1 MSLAVNVLGVDF
13 VNPLMNAAGVQC
25 MTAIELDNLAAS
37 QSGAMITKS
46 CTLESR
52 EGNPSPRYQAAP
64 LGSINSM
71 GLPNMGY
78 AFYDQYVSELLRKT
92 ATNTTPKKPIF
103 FSMSGMSLEDN
114 IKMASAL
121 YESHG
126 KSGGVILELNLSCP
140 NVPGKAQIG
149 YDMADMDAYLEGVS
163 SVYKAPFG
171 VKMPPYFDI
180 AHFDSAASVLNKF
193 PNVSF
198 VTCVNS
204 VGNGLIID
212 TEAESVVIAPKGGF
226 GGIGGKYILPT
237 ALANVHAFFKRC
249 PEKVVLG
256 CGGVTSGDE
265 AFMHILAGASLVQ
278 IGTQLYEEGFP
289 VFERIQVELL
299 QIMKSKGYNSID
311 DFRGKLK
318 ALNPSQ

>member
-1 MSLAVNVLGVDF
+1 MSLAVSVFGVDF

-25 MTAIELDNLAAS
+25 MTASELDNLAAS
-37 QSGAMITKS
+37 SAGAMITKS

-71 GLPNMGY
+71 GLPNMGFD
-78 AFYDQYVSELLRKT
+78 FYNKYVSDL
-92 ATNTTPKKPIF
+92 TTTGQKKKPIF

-114 IKMASAL
+114 MKMAAAL

-149 YDMADMDAYLEGVS
+149 YDMADMDAYLNGVS

-180 AHFDSAASVLNKF
+180 AHFDSAASVLNKY

-237 ALANVHAFFKRC
+237 ALANVHAFYKRC
-249 PEKVVLG
+249 PAKIVVG

-278 IGTQLYEEGFP
+278 IGTQLHEEGFP
-289 VFERIQVELL
+289 VFDRVNRELL
-299 QIMKSKGYNSID
+299 EIMKGKGYTSVN

-318 ALNPSQ
+318 ALNPSH